1 MTERMRPRR
10 WPWILACVVLFV
22 AGFLLGVAGHAS
34 HVFRSFTVPCPPVF
48 SPKEGEVAPMP
59 RGPGIF
65 PPRALQR
72 PSSAPRPGRLARVR
86 GQVAVLARVEADGN
100 VSRAELMR
108 SSGFC
113 PYDVQALADVRRWK
127 FQPARRMGEAFAVW
141 IPVLVNY
148 VPGPRPPA
156 APRPFE
162 PRSGENI

>member
-22 AGFLLGVAGHAS
+22 AGFLLGVAGHVA
-34 HVFRSFTVPCPPVF
+34 HAIRSFNVPCPPVF

-65 PPRALQR
+65 PPRGLQR
-72 PSSAPRPGRLARVR
+72 PSSVPRPGRLARVR

-127 FQPARRMGEAFAVW
+127 FEPARRMGEAFAVW

-148 VPGPRPPA
+148 VPGPPSPP
-156 APRPFE
+156 APRPFQ
-162 PRSGENI
+162 PRNGENI